1 VLIDCHAALQADQ
14 FISNTL
20 RYLARLQEIRLQ
32 LLSSPFFAD
41 PANSA
46 NVPIE
51 ASKTL
56 RSLTKFIRAIGK
68 FYEHIMHIDPK
79 AFAAI
84 EGTVNAV
91 GWWWGEVTTA
101 IQRGEMPQD
110 GTFSRVMEAFAQ
122 LTYAAIDD
130 ETARYPKRFML
141 LGLVLFKNILPVL
154 STDHQNGML

>member
-1 VLIDCHAALQADQ
+1 MIVFHATLKADQ

-32 LLSSPFFAD
+32 LLSSPFYAD

-56 RSLTKFIRAIGK
+56 KSLTKFIRAIGK
-68 FYEHIMHIDPK
+68 FYEHMMHIDPK

-91 GWWWGEVTTA
+91 GWWWGEVATA

-110 GTFSRVMEAFAQ
+110 GSSGFHFLKHSF
-122 LTYAAIDD
+122 
-130 ETARYPKRFML
+130 
-141 LGLVLFKNILPVL
+141 G
-154 STDHQNGML
+154 